1 MPYMH
6 TATLLLV
13 DRCIDTMLKSKSTPT
28 ESHTARLEQK
38 LREMPEEPFNVIKHN
53 TVQIYDRIVSNESGN
68 TTGFGGLDLK
78 VDSFASY
85 LLEEIKKDQEI
96 TIRGE
101 MGWMEHNQA
110 FAASYFFIWLIWNA
124 STNEKWAENAFKDP
138 DVRVYVY
145 VERNF
150 DFLVLYHQIK
160 KISGER
166 GQGES
171 LRKSVQQNTVSAAS
185 TSRVH
190 KEEEPGDWYNY

>member
-1 MPYMH
+1 MH

-13 DRCIDTMLKSKSTPT
+13 DRCVDTMLKGRSQPT
-28 ESHTARLEQK
+28 ESHTDRLEQK
-38 LREMPEEPFNVIKHN
+38 LRAMPVEPFNVIKHN